1 MCGPGPALQW
11 RLLWPW
17 DSPGADP
24 AVSSAWVSMQSDP
37 TGQMQLRQDIGHV
50 GGQELGFLGQNG
62 CLWTSVSFSVNLEV
76 DCEP

>member
-1 MCGPGPALQW
+1 
-11 RLLWPW
+11 
-17 DSPGADP
+17 
-24 AVSSAWVSMQSDP
+24 MQSDP
-37 TGQMQLRQDIGHV
+37 TGQMQLRQDTGHV